1 MLTEYDR
8 RAIEATIDL
17 SKCAVKPRSFIAW
30 DIRRVRKIYINNW
43 RQTITFLLVLLYSII
58 KKLQKVLYRYIEEK
72 YKKFINSSELIF
84 NEINILADFMNANV
98 SFKFNY
104 LVNLDN
110 VKKVEYIMYSLFL
123 NLDL

>member
-1 MLTEYDR
+1 
-8 RAIEATIDL
+8 
-17 SKCAVKPRSFIAW
+17 
-30 DIRRVRKIYINNW
+30 
-43 RQTITFLLVLLYSII
+43 
-58 KKLQKVLYRYIEEK
+58 VLYRYIEEK

-110 VKKVEYIMYSLFL
+110 VKKVEYIIYSLL
-123 NLDL
+123 QNLDL